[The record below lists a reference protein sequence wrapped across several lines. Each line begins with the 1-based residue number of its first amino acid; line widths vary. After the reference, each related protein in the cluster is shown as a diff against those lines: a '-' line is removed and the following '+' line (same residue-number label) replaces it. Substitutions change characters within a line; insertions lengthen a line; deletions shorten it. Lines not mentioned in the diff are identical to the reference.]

1 MQPGAAGG
9 ECCSTLQVQ
18 EACKPWEGWHYMQGF
33 FFQVLGWVFFSGEL
47 CKAALDPA
55 GRLLAAGLKCLLGL
69 RGLVGPSVA
78 LPAKG
83 FC

>member
-1 MQPGAAGG
+1 MNTALPCRCKKPVSRGRAGIT
-9 ECCSTLQVQ
+9 CR
-18 EACKPWEGWHYMQGF
+18 GF
-33 FFQVLGWVFFSGEL
+33 FPRFWGVLFFFFSGEL

-55 GRLLAAGLKCLLGL
+55 RRLLAVGLKRSLGL

>member
-1 MQPGAAGG
+1 MNAALPCRCKKPVSHGRAGITCRVSFSRFWGG
-9 ECCSTLQVQ
+9 
-18 EACKPWEGWHYMQGF
+18 F
-33 FFQVLGWVFFSGEL
+33 FFSGEL